1 MRKPEEAGQR
11 PEMPGSTSLILI
23 GDRCELSKTAACKG
37 ASVRSHANEA
47 SV

>member
-1 MRKPEEAGQR
+1 MRKPEETGQR